1 MCTTDPPRAHTTRT
15 SGAPDRPGDARTAP
29 SLSPVGTPEPSGSVG
44 APGPRRDDIDLVD
57 RLVESTGEY
66 AIFASDTEGCVATWN
81 QGAVRITGYEAGEI
95 VGRPVSC
102 LYPEA
107 DRRSAKPDQDLA
119 VAIADGRV
127 LDEGWRL
134 RADGTP
140 FWASVETTAL
150 RGDDGRLVGFGTVIR
165 DLTERKRGDDAL
177 RESEERYR
185 LLVSSVADYAIFL
198 LTPDGTVASWNLG
211 AERLKGYRA
220 DEIVGQ
226 HFSRFY
232 TDEDRRDGVPGQGLA
247 KALADG
253 HLESE
258 GWRIRRDGSRFW
270 ANVVITA
277 LYGTDGTHRGFAKV
291 TRDLT
296 DRKRAEDALRGVLE
310 RERATAARLQ
320 ELDQMKNELVS
331 VIAHDLR
338 GPVEVVESLLVLLRD
353 DWATA
358 SEAERLELVERAA
371 TRVQAIGDFVDDVFD
386 LARIETGELGVEPEP
401 FDLAPVIAQVVEDVE
416 VADPDRT
423 VSVDAAPGA
432 WAVGDERRTW
442 QVLSN
447 VVSNAT
453 KFSPPGSPLAISVE
467 HAGAEVVVSVTDQG
481 PGIPED
487 QQALL
492 FQRFVRLPQSK
503 GTPGSGMGLFIAR
516 SLVEA
521 QGGRMWV
528 TSSPGAGA
536 TFHVALP
543 AAPT

>member
-1 MCTTDPPRAHTTRT
+1 M
-15 SGAPDRPGDARTAP
+15 TAP
-29 SLSPVGTPEPSGSVG
+29 GVQRAENH
-44 APGPRRDDIDLVD
+44 LVE
-57 RLVESTGEY
+57 RLVERTGEH
-66 AIFASDTEGCVATWN
+66 AIFAADPEGCVATWN
-81 QGAVRITGYEAGEI
+81 QGAARITGWEADEI
-95 VGRPVSC
+95 VGRSVAC

-107 DRRSAKPDQDLA
+107 DRRFSKPEQDLA

-140 FWASVETTAL
+140 FWASVEVTAL
-150 RGDDGRLVGFGTVIR
+150 RGDDGRLVGFGTVMR
-165 DLTERKRGDDAL
+165 DLTERKRGEDAL

-220 DEIVGQ
+220 DEIVGH

-232 TDEDRRDGVPGQGLA
+232 TDEDRRAGVPDKGLA
-247 KALADG
+247 KAIADG
-253 HLESE
+253 HVESE

-338 GPVEVVESLLVLLRD
+338 GPVEVVESLLVLLLD

-386 LARIETGELGVEPEP
+386 LARIEAGELGVEPEP

-416 VADPDRT
+416 VSAPDRT

-432 WAVGDERRTW
+432 WAIGDERRTW

-447 VVSNAT
+447 VASNAT
-453 KFSPPGSPLAISVE
+453 KFSPPGSPLAIAVA
-467 HAGAEVVVSVTDQG
+467 HAGDEVVVSVADQG

-516 SLVEA
+516 SLAEA